1 MKIIRRSSG
10 KAVKGSSVRSR
21 MAKSSLVRTLSAQG
35 KPEVSRSKQRKAA
48 ASGNAKPQSRK
59 RNRRMVGARATTTRA
74 VFSTGILRRNP
85 DTTYA
90 LVDLVNLGTT
100 IANRMTVQVFDW
112 SSGLP
117 VALNLSPCNTTKC
130 LVSLAP
136 GTSNFVFA
144 DVSGVEFKYE
154 VRISRAAFNRNVIL
168 NVSGLSAE
176 PMTPQVGNNVLQ
188 LQLFRIKRRSCNCQ

>member
-1 MKIIRRSSG
+1 
-10 KAVKGSSVRSR
+10 
-21 MAKSSLVRTLSAQG
+21 
-35 KPEVSRSKQRKAA
+35 
-48 ASGNAKPQSRK
+48 
-59 RNRRMVGARATTTRA
+59 MVGARATTTRA